1 MVGGL
6 ALLPA
11 SNARADAM
19 APSRKRIAFEVWR
32 NGQMIGT
39 HAVDFQ
45 GDGGDVKART
55 RAEFLVKFGPI
66 PVFRYTFDSEE
77 TWRDGKFST
86 LDSQTQVNGGRD
98 EVHAVCDGSV
108 VTIRTARGQI
118 RTAPADALPLSHW
131 NKAALRNPLF
141 NPQTGSMLKER
152 VAHQAGETLRLPDG
166 RSIQTTK
173 FTLTGETEIIDW
185 YDETGVW
192 VALRGRIK
200 DGSYLDYRLA
210 A

>member
-1 MVGGL
+1 MAAGL

-11 SNARADAM
+11 ANAWAQAL
-19 APSRKRIAFEVWR
+19 PSSRKQIAFEVFR

-39 HAVDFQ
+39 HAVEFE
-45 GDGGDVKART
+45 GDGGDLKART

-66 PVFRYTFDSEE
+66 PVFRYTFESEE
-77 TWRDGKFST
+77 TWRDGKFSA
-86 LDSQTQVNGGRD
+86 LESQTRVNGGRD
-98 EVHAVCDGSV
+98 EVHAACNGSA
-108 VTIRTARGQI
+108 VTIRTARGQTH
-118 RTAPADALPLSHW
+118 TAPADALPLSHW

-152 VAHQAGETLRLPDG
+152 VAHQDGETLRLPDG
-166 RSIQTTK
+166 RSIPTTK

-185 YDETGVW
+185 YDESGAW